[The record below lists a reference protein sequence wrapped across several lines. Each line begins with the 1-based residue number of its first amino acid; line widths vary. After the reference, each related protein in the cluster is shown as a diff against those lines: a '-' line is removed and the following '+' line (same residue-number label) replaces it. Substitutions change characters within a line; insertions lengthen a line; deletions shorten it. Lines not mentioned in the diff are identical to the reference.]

1 MISYKIEIYKGKDRE
16 KEVVE
21 SVTLQDA
28 WEEFVNQTANNQ
40 DNYEKLTVQLYVV
53 DSLLT
58 RDLLLFQYDSNCHY
72 RNLSLMYGN
81 REEAILEK
89 YDLMDIDF

>member
-40 DNYEKLTVQLYVV
+40 DNYEKLTVQLYVSV
-53 DSLLT
+53 
-58 RDLLLFQYDSNCHY
+58 
-72 RNLSLMYGN
+72 
-81 REEAILEK
+81 
-89 YDLMDIDF
+89 